1 MYYEIVS
8 VTTKVDK
15 KGNDKKVAEKFIVK
29 DCIFFA
35 ECEVKGLELYNN
47 ENDIVAIKQ
56 SKLREF
62 VNERTNEDEQIYF
75 ATIEDVFIDDD
86 DNEKTISYIVAVF
99 ARSLEEATNRTKEY
113 MKQGYDMVLSK
124 IVRTKFVDVI

>member
-1 MYYEIVS
+1 
-8 VTTKVDK
+8 
-15 KGNDKKVAEKFIVK
+15 
-29 DCIFFA
+29 
-35 ECEVKGLELYNN
+35 
-47 ENDIVAIKQ
+47 
-56 SKLREF
+56 LREF
-62 VNERTNEDEQIYF
+62 VNERTDEDEQIYF

-86 DNEKTISYIVAVF
+86 DNEKTTAYIVAVF